1 MTDRPEM
8 TPHQPFSL
16 LMSVYHGDIA
26 AQLKVAL
33 ESVVCH
39 QTTLPTE
46 LVLVQD
52 GPVSHEIEELIAAID
67 DASDVPFKIVEL
79 PENKGLAFALNE
91 GLGHCTYEWVARMD
105 ADDYALPERFEKS
118 LKYISDNPTV
128 SIFGSDIGESPL
140 LAPTD
145 FENYRLK
152 KMPTNNKSILRYMRF
167 RNPFNHPT
175 IFFKKAAVIDSGLY
189 PLIYP
194 EDYFLW
200 IRLADQKTVMGN
212 IPEPLVIMR
221 VNEAFFKRRN
231 NNILIG
237 ELQIYKDHYNKGR
250 INIFQYILAAL
261 MCRFFRSNIPF
272 VAKAIYNF
280 TRKKNVPRH

>member
-1 MTDRPEM
+1 MTDRLVM
-8 TPHQPFSL
+8 TSHQPFSL
-16 LMSVYHGDIA
+16 LMSVYHGDTA

-46 LVLVQD
+46 IVLVKD
-52 GPVSHEIEELIAAID
+52 GPVSHEIVELIAAID
-67 DASDVPFKIVEL
+67 DASDIPFKIVEL
-79 PENKGLAFALNE
+79 AENKGLAFALNE
-91 GLGHCTYEWVARMD
+91 GLRHCTYEWVARMD
-105 ADDYALPERFEKS
+105 ADDYSLPERFEKS

-128 SIFGSDIGESPL
+128 SIFGTDIGESPL
-140 LAPTD
+140 LTPID
-145 FENYRLK
+145 FEHYRLK
-152 KMPTNNKSILRYMRF
+152 RMPSNNKAIQRYMRF

-175 IFFKKAAVIDSGLY
+175 IFFKKAAVIDSGSY
-189 PLIYP
+189 PLNYP

-200 IRLADQKTVMGN
+200 IKLADEKTVMGN
-212 IPEPLVIMR
+212 LPEPLVIMR
-221 VNEAFFKRRN
+221 INDAFFKRRN

-261 MCRFFRSNIPF
+261 ICRFFRSNIPF

-280 TRKKNVPRH
+280 TRKKNIPRH